1 MQLSSLAIIVLLAA
15 TVTAFEDELFFPS
28 RKNRRLRNLNR
39 RIKDVGSMA
48 TNEPTHEPTKKPTGD
63 CSDKT
68 EPLKDTR
75 SVTYLYKHECEDA
88 NKKSDYSYGELDDVK
103 NLKECAK
110 KCGEILTTGLVGVN
124 FCCAGEDEG
133 TCKCLVLEET
143 KASLD
148 LKSKDFDD
156 IDTKGDA
163 TTPPVDKKLRLNRHG
178 HSHDH
183 DEEILCA
190 RVGGDEIEDK
200 DTLKAWGVKEA

>member
-1 MQLSSLAIIVLLAA
+1 MQLSSLAIIVLLTA

-39 RIKDVGSMA
+39 RIKDVGSM
-48 TNEPTHEPTKKPTGD
+48 PTKKPTKKPTGD

-88 NKKSDYSYGELDDVK
+88 NKNSDYSYGELDDVK

-124 FCCAGEDEG
+124 FFCAGEEDEG

-156 IDTKGDA
+156 IDTTGDA
-163 TTPPVDKKLRLNRHG
+163 TTPPVDKKL
-178 HSHDH
+178 
-183 DEEILCA
+183 
-190 RVGGDEIEDK
+190 
-200 DTLKAWGVKEA
+200 